1 MVGGSNNPGAGQY
14 NDTTFTKIFVGGLA
28 WETQRDTMKRYFE
41 QFGEII
47 EAVVITDKNTG
58 RSKGYGFVTFKDPD
72 AAMRACQNPS
82 PTIDG
87 RRANCNLASLG
98 AQKTRPPTSQHGAGR
113 FRPAPG
119 LMASPVY
126 HGSSSTFI
134 QQPNSQYSIPYSAY
148 GTLDCFIYLL
158 SSSSF
163 PAWLLS
169 GIRDTPKTNYYSL
182 YGGQQFSPYY
192 TAGASMTPGMFHNF
206 YPFYAQYAQNSQAH
220 GFGVQY
226 PQMLQYP
233 YLPQQGILSLPSSMP
248 SATTPT
254 GEYFTYPEN
263 VYIVQSLSLFAYK
276 IYGKT
281 TLMQHS
287 TVSLPIN
294 FAAPTTTATVTT
306 ATTTTATTTAA
317 RTAVSS
323 LETAKTT
330 SPTTESLP
338 PATIAT
344 TGVVG
349 TESGPSQ
356 ISGTPTEKKTSS

>member
-1 MVGGSNNPGAGQY
+1 MSQQRQFQMVGGSNNPGAGQY

-98 AQKTRPPTSQHGAGR
+98 AQKTRPPPQHGAGR

-148 GTLDCFIYLL
+148 GYTGYSQDSIYPL
-158 SSSSF
+158 
-163 PAWLLS
+163 
-169 GIRDTPKTNYYSL
+169 NYYSL

-192 TAGASMTPGMFHNF
+192 TAGASMTPGMFYNF

-248 SATTPT
+248 SAITPT
-254 GEYFTYPEN
+254 AT
-263 VYIVQSLSLFAYK
+263 
-276 IYGKT
+276 
-281 TLMQHS
+281 
-287 TVSLPIN
+287 
-294 FAAPTTTATVTT
+294 TTTATVTT

-323 LETAKTT
+323 SETAKTT

-349 TESGPSQ
+349 SESGPSQ